1 MRDEAMRDGSQL
13 CEVVYRANGA
23 DGAEVTLKLR
33 LAAKAIT
40 AADGWA
46 RLCEVYGRVDPRSI
60 EIEIRGLVPA

>member
-23 DGAEVTLKLR
+23 DGAEVTLRLR
-33 LAAKAIT
+33 LAATAIT

-46 RLCEVYGRVDPRSI
+46 RLCAVYGPVDPRTI
-60 EIEIRGLVPA
+60 EIEVRALVLA